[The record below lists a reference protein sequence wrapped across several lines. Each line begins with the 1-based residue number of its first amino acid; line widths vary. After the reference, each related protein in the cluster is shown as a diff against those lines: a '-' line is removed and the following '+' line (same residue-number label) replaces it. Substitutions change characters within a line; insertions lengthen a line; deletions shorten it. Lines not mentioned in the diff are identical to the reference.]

1 MNLRLSKTGVD
12 NALYEAEFVC
22 QRRRDET
29 GILQLEKTAGAVVA
43 GIYGRASEDA
53 PWALVSGRKHD
64 DQTVVTTL
72 SVDGYISEIP
82 IFPLMKVSALTTGGV
97 GANTFNVWF
106 VE

>member
-1 MNLRLSKTGVD
+1 MNLRVSETGA
-12 NALYEAEFVC
+12 NNGTYEAEFVC

-29 GILQLEKTAGAVVA
+29 GILQLEKTAGALVA

-53 PWALVSGRKHD
+53 PWVLVSGRKHD

-72 SVDGYISEIP
+72 IADGYISEIP
-82 IFPLMKVSALTTGGV
+82 IFPLMKGSVLATGGA